1 MNEMNEDVC
10 RLLSGIETVRD
21 VNEHWRVIDR
31 WIAQQDHVRLGDLA
45 DALASLVSNATPQ
58 CWQPGSLRNHLLVG
72 LARSSG
78 LATIDLV
85 LSQMLRP
92 ETSTRQL
99 REIAARLASVQEPE
113 VIIAALERHEF
124 EPGLA
129 EFLYVLTHE
138 AVIRR
143 KIGPTTPVA
152 DRMAAQMS
160 REGHPLVRL
169 PLELF
174 DLESAITTYL
184 PWYVPQ
190 GGTVVSGYGLKNSQE
205 PRTTLAT
212 AISLKYSET
221 TTPDV
226 ADRAVEAVRN
236 WIEESAGITEV
247 RLFEFEEPLPTDA
260 LSPALL
266 RSLGLDC
273 VVGLS
278 ENAIQFAEIA
288 PSQGFGHLFS
298 AATSGGAYSS
308 GEGAAYG
315 RLAAWE
321 SAAALVGNETGDL
334 TKTSEVAENC
344 VWFAFLSNVGWF
356 YDVAWDLG
364 LAVLRPDRRT
374 LVILAA
380 TDTD

>member
-1 MNEMNEDVC
+1 
-10 RLLSGIETVRD
+10 
-21 VNEHWRVIDR
+21 VIDR
-31 WIAQQDHVRLGDLA
+31 WIAQQDHVRLRDLT
-45 DALASLVSNATPQ
+45 DALSSIVLNATPQ

-78 LATIDLV
+78 LATIDLL

-143 KIGPTTPVA
+143 KIGPMTPVA

-174 DLESAITTYL
+174 DLESAITTFL
-184 PWYVPQ
+184 PHYGPIGSAV
-190 GGTVVSGYGLKNSQE
+190 TSGYNAGQGETKQANPQKI
-205 PRTTLAT
+205 
-212 AISLKYSET
+212 ISIRCREA
-221 TTPDV
+221 TTPEM
-226 ADRAVEAVRN
+226 ADRSSAAVRN
-236 WIEESAGITEV
+236 WIKESNGRCEV
-247 RLFEFEEPLPTDA
+247 RLFEFEELLPTETIG
-260 LSPALL
+260 PALL
-266 RSLGLDC
+266 QSLGLEC
-273 VVGLS
+273 LAGVGV
-278 ENAIQFAEIA
+278 NVINVAEITA
-288 PSQGFGHLFS
+288 RQAFAHLFS
-298 AATSGGAYSS
+298 AGSAGGAYNT

-321 SAAALVGNETGDL
+321 SAAALVGNETCHL
-334 TKTSEVAENC
+334 SKTSEVAENC
-344 VWFAFLSNVGWF
+344 VWFAFLSNGGWF
-356 YDVAWDLG
+356 YAVAWDLG

-374 LVILAA
+374 LSILAA
-380 TDTD
+380 KDTD